1 MAERGAK
8 WPWVAVALAVLGIWL
23 YERGG
28 DRAPAPGAAPAASS
42 GAAAPSGASPT
53 PSSGPASGTARAPG
67 DYAPPR
73 FAPEVQKYA
82 AEAGVNPQLVM
93 AILFNEA
100 YKPHGPEVERAWQ
113 KMKPD
118 ASFGVANMHRA
129 AYDETRQ
136 GRPFADRPWEDLPDD
151 PALAVRAAAWHLHD
165 LGAQLPA
172 HWSGPYTRDELM
184 ALGYNTG
191 AGNMLA
197 FARGVNPGAEARS
210 YLDRLHDNW
219 SKSADALAAH

>member
-8 WPWVAVALAVLGIWL
+8 WPWVVVVLGVLAIWAFQP
-23 YERGG
+23 G
-28 DRAPAPGAAPAASS
+28 DDSAPAPAGVPPADAAS
-42 GAAAPSGASPT
+42 A
-53 PSSGPASGTARAPG
+53 PASGSPAPDSSSSPRTSG
-67 DYAPPR
+67 DYTPPH
-73 FAPEVQKYA
+73 FVPEVRTYA
-82 AEAGVNPQLVM
+82 AEAGIDPQLLM
-93 AILFNEA
+93 AILFNES
-100 YKPHGPEVERAWQ
+100 YKPHGPDVERAWQ
-113 KMKPD
+113 KMKPE

-129 AYDETRQ
+129 AYEECRR

-172 HWSGPYTRDELM
+172 KWSGSYNRNELM

-197 FARGVNPGAEARS
+197 FARGANPGPEARS

-219 SKSADALAAH
+219 TKSGELVKA

>member
-8 WPWVAVALAVLGIWL
+8 WPWAVLVLAVLGIWA

-28 DRAPAPGAAPAASS
+28 DPAPPPAAAPAASS
-42 GAAAPSGASPT
+42 APAAGPGSSPAGSPSPAPAATGQLD
-53 PSSGPASGTARAPG
+53 
-67 DYAPPR
+67 DYSPPR
-73 FAPEVQKYA
+73 FAPEVKRYA

-93 AILFNEA
+93 AVLFNEA
-100 YKPHGPEVERAWQ
+100 YKPHGPDVERSWQ
-113 KMKPD
+113 KMKPG

-129 AYDETRQ
+129 AYEETRR

-151 PALAVRAAAWHLHD
+151 PGLAVRAAAWYLHD

-172 HWSGPYTRDELM
+172 HPATSLTRDELM

-197 FARGVNPGAEARS
+197 FARGTKPGPEASS
-210 YLDRLHDNW
+210 YLTKLRDNW
-219 SKSADALAAH
+219 SKSADALAGR

>member
-8 WPWVAVALAVLGIWL
+8 WPWLVLALAVLGIWA

-28 DRAPAPGAAPAASS
+28 DPAPPPAAAPAASS
-42 GAAAPSGASPT
+42 ATTAGPGSSPAGSPSPAATGQL
-53 PSSGPASGTARAPG
+53 G
-67 DYAPPR
+67 DYSPPR
-73 FAPEVQKYA
+73 FAAQVEQYA

-100 YKPHGPEVERAWQ
+100 YKPHGPDVERAWQ

-129 AYDETRQ
+129 AYDETRRN
-136 GRPFADRPWEDLPDD
+136 RPFADRPWEDLPDD
-151 PALAVRAAAWHLHD
+151 PGLAVRAAAWHLHD

-172 HWSGPYTRDELM
+172 HPATSLSRDELM

-197 FARGVNPGAEARS
+197 FARGTKPGPEAGA
-210 YLDRLHDNW
+210 YLTKLHDNW

>member
-1 MAERGAK
+1 MAERAAK
-8 WPWVAVALAVLGIWL
+8 WPWAVLALAVLAIWG
-23 YERGG
+23 YERSG
-28 DRAPAPGAAPAASS
+28 DPAPPPAAAPAASS
-42 GAAAPSGASPT
+42 AGAQPSGSASPPGSASPRAAA
-53 PSSGPASGTARAPG
+53 
-67 DYAPPR
+67 DYDPPR
-73 FAPEVQKYA
+73 FAAEVKKYA
-82 AEAGVNPQLVM
+82 AEAGVDPQLVM
-93 AILFNEA
+93 AVLFNEA

-118 ASFGVANMHRA
+118 ASFGIANMHRA
-129 AYDETRQ
+129 AYEECSK

-151 PALAVRAAAWHLHD
+151 PALAVRAEAWHLHD

-172 HWSGPYTRDELM
+172 KWSGPYNRNELM

-197 FARGVNPGAEARS
+197 FARGANPGPEARS

-219 SKSADALAAH
+219 SKSAEALAS

>member
-8 WPWVAVALAVLGIWL
+8 AKWPWVVLALAVLAVWG
-23 YERGG
+23 YERSDGS
-28 DRAPAPGAAPAASS
+28 APPSAAAPAAS
-42 GAAAPSGASPT
+42 AAPVASASPSAL
-53 PSSGPASGTARAPG
+53 PSAP
-67 DYAPPR
+67 DYSPPR
-73 FAPEVQKYA
+73 FAPQVRTYA
-82 AEAGVNPQLVM
+82 AEAGVHPQLLM
-93 AILFNEA
+93 AILFNES

-118 ASFGVANMHRA
+118 ASFGIANMHRA
-129 AYDETRQ
+129 AYEECSR

-165 LGAQLPA
+165 LAAQLPSK
-172 HWSGPYTRDELM
+172 WSGPYDRDELM

-197 FARGVNPGAEARS
+197 FARGANPGPEARS

-219 SKSADALAAH
+219 AKSAQALTG

>member
-8 WPWVAVALAVLGIWL
+8 WPWAVLALAVLAIWV
-23 YERGG
+23 YERG
-28 DRAPAPGAAPAASS
+28 DDSASPSATPPAAS
-42 GAAAPSGASPT
+42 A
-53 PSSGPASGTARAPG
+53 SGPASQDPSPDSSSTPRGSA

-73 FAPEVQKYA
+73 FAPEVRKYA
-82 AEAGVNPQLVM
+82 AEAGIDPQLLM
-93 AILFNEA
+93 AILFNES
-100 YKPHGPEVERAWQ
+100 YKPHGPDVERAWQ
-113 KMKPD
+113 KMKPE

-129 AYDETRQ
+129 AYEDTRQ

-165 LGAQLPA
+165 LSAQLPA
-172 HWSGPYTRDELM
+172 KWSASYNRNELM

-197 FARGVNPGAEARS
+197 FARGAHPGPEARS

-219 SKSADALAAH
+219 DKSAAAIAS

>member
-8 WPWVAVALAVLGIWL
+8 WPWAVLALAVLAIWL
-23 YERGG
+23 YERGDDSASTSAATPPAASASG
-28 DRAPAPGAAPAASS
+28 STGASAPGA
-42 GAAAPSGASPT
+42 PS
-53 PSSGPASGTARAPG
+53 PSSTPRSSA

-73 FAPEVQKYA
+73 FAPEVRKYA
-82 AEAGVNPQLVM
+82 DEAGVDPQLLM
-93 AILFNEA
+93 AILFNES
-100 YKPHGPEVERAWQ
+100 YKPHGPDVERAWQ
-113 KMKPD
+113 KMKPE

-129 AYDETRQ
+129 AYEECSK

-172 HWSGPYTRDELM
+172 KWSASYNRNELM

-197 FARGVNPGAEARS
+197 FARGAHPGPEARS

-219 SKSADALAAH
+219 DKSAAAIAS